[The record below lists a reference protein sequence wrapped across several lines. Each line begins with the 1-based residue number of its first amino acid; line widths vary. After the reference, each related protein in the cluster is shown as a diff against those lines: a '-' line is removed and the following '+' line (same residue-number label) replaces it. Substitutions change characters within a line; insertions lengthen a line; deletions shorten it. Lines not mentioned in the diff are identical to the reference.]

1 MFNPGSV
8 RQGEQYVPC
17 PPLGELAAMEL
28 SVAWVRACLL
38 EGEEGEGVGEITTAQ
53 MSMVFHNYFVN
64 LEGRL
69 QGGGGGVWGLFQK
82 NVEDHGRLRV
92 HMLTYMCT
100 YMRKI
105 HPKCTTWTNTR
116 ASSDTQKARSWVCI
130 HVSIIQGSVSPIV
143 RPVCSVRLG
152 EADWSW
158 RAQTQINCKSLTEID
173 CRPR

>member
-69 QGGGGGVWGLFQK
+69 QTEESCSGKMWGARMPLGS
-82 NVEDHGRLRV
+82 HTYLPGRL
-92 HMLTYMCT
+92 YEEDPSQMC
-100 YMRKI
+100 YLDK
-105 HPKCTTWTNTR
+105 H
-116 ASSDTQKARSWVCI
+116 SSFLWD
-130 HVSIIQGSVSPIV
+130 
-143 RPVCSVRLG
+143 
-152 EADWSW
+152 
-158 RAQTQINCKSLTEID
+158 
-173 CRPR
+173 